1 MSVEFTTTLWVALG
15 VSSVVSLVVYSG
27 QCTSQQLCVE
37 RGECV
42 AVGYDSCN
50 FVNRVTPAGLTALN
64 LTLDG
69 TSTALSVLTRGVC
82 APGLRQAIDHEG
94 RLSCTRAP
102 NFPNAFN
109 AEAADPSAASP
120 HERAC
125 GKWITATS
133 SPSSFSFFDETEVAS
148 KISTQIYH
156 QTRDVPTDDV
166 SRFRKA
172 CELMVSNAASAP
184 AAQAAFDFL
193 VAKLG
198 ASTPSKTRAMEQLG
212 VLSSFYCDAPMQ
224 LGAGLSTGGS
234 FLTTAVDGMVLS
246 ESQATEALYAFGLDY
261 ETREH
266 AREFVKEAIAVP
278 LSMLLPPTAEQLAE
292 IVIGSIG
299 VNTWLSDAVTIQG
312 TLPVTSPGRLE
323 ALERVL
329 YAVDETNTQHFHAYL
344 MASAARCAY
353 AAQSVVDGELGI
365 NAGQT
370 FGGKPRRRMQSLG
383 RCELGSSQPDRL
395 VNFGASDVLEATTAT
410 WSALS
415 APSSLLTVARPDAE
429 VACWEA
435 AKRAFPDHLDELVF
449 EKLTTPTLL
458 TQLEPMID
466 GLKEAVAAELVSGRM
481 AGLVADPAERLRLA
495 NRARSTNFKI
505 AGAPRGSHFG
515 RDDAFERPIIR
526 SDDGALLILLKQGN
540 AVFLDRL
547 ALALEQQ
554 DACQHPPLMSSLAR
568 NAYKL
573 ASSPCSMLLPG
584 ILVPPFASDR
594 YDTKSMYERIGFV
607 VAHEIAH
614 VASEVSKWD
623 LDFAAT
629 ILSNFTIATWEEA
642 AADLLAADAVLS
654 TGKTTTSELCL
665 AVSQIWCCTR
675 SGSSTQSSHPRCNLR
690 GDEICNWIT

>member
-1 MSVEFTTTLWVALG
+1 M
-15 VSSVVSLVVYSG
+15 
-27 QCTSQQLCVE
+27 
-37 RGECV
+37 
-42 AVGYDSCN
+42 
-50 FVNRVTPAGLTALN
+50 
-64 LTLDG
+64 
-69 TSTALSVLTRGVC
+69 
-82 APGLRQAIDHEG
+82 
-94 RLSCTRAP
+94 
-102 NFPNAFN
+102 
-109 AEAADPSAASP
+109 
-120 HERAC
+120 
-125 GKWITATS
+125 
-133 SPSSFSFFDETEVAS
+133 
-148 KISTQIYH
+148 
-156 QTRDVPTDDV
+156 
-166 SRFRKA
+166 
-172 CELMVSNAASAP
+172 
-184 AAQAAFDFL
+184 
-193 VAKLG
+193 
-198 ASTPSKTRAMEQLG
+198 
-212 VLSSFYCDAPMQ
+212 
-224 LGAGLSTGGS
+224 
-234 FLTTAVDGMVLS
+234 
-246 ESQATEALYAFGLDY
+246 
-261 ETREH
+261 
-266 AREFVKEAIAVP
+266 
-278 LSMLLPPTAEQLAE
+278 
-292 IVIGSIG
+292 IGSIG

-329 YAVDETNTQHFHAYL
+329 YAVDETNTQHFYAYL

-353 AAQSVVDGELGI
+353 AAQSVVDGELGT
-365 NAGQT
+365 NAGHTHT

-383 RCELGSSQPDRL
+383 RFEWASADRL
-395 VNFGASDVLEATTAT
+395 LNFDASDVLEATTAT
-410 WSALS
+410 WSFLS

-449 EKLTTPTLL
+449 QKLTTPTLL
-458 TQLEPMID
+458 TNLQPLID

-495 NRARSTNFKI
+495 NMARSTNFKI

-573 ASSPCSMLLPG
+573 TSSPCSMFLPG

-594 YDTKSMYERIGFV
+594 YDAKSMYERIGFV

-629 ILSNFTIATWEEA
+629 ILSNYSVATWEEA
-642 AADLLAADAVLS
+642 AADLLATDAVMA

-665 AVSQIWCCTR
+665 AVSQTWCCTR
-675 SGSSTQSSHPRCNLR
+675 SDSLIESSHPTCNFR